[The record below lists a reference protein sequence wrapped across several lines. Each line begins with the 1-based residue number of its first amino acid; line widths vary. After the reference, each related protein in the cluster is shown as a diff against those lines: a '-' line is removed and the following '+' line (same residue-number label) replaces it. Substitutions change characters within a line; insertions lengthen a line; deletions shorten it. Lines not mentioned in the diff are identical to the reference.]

1 MRCHT
6 YLRVFLISLLLGL
19 FLGTTSC
26 EKAPET
32 TSENEA
38 ADAPEVQPTPT
49 MPTDFE
55 GQALIYVVAPLSGE
69 DAAKGQAQAA
79 GARLAAEEYNRQG
92 GLFQRKIVVK
102 ILNDDGEPAGALDA
116 AQHIA
121 EALQSGEEIVGVI
134 LHEGSDP
141 QLESV
146 QQVYAD
152 LNLLTVVPASID
164 PTPAEIASPRFFRL
178 SALNFRQASEIA
190 RVFREWNLADVALV
204 HTATPYGQ
212 KLAQEF
218 TQTAQELA
226 VNTIESFAIEPNAAS
241 YSEVATRIQ
250 ALNPAGVF
258 FAGDDMAASVFLS
271 NLFGFEFQGTVIGAD
286 RALSYTVIDELGCQA
301 EGINFA
307 SMLPEP
313 DTVMQSFQLAHYAEQ
328 EGRTAEP
335 YTVAG
340 YLGLEFIVR
349 AYQQVETLDAE
360 QAAAQARQKPVT
372 TLIGELAF
380 DAQGN
385 LKEPRMH
392 FFQVQS
398 KAFQETF
405 ARQVGAEPQTAQDSA
420 ARRTTLLDKDFAAGK
435 EPIIFADLNWNSAL
449 FGNSLARYMIES
461 GYDQP
466 TYATPGSSVPLFQ
479 SLRKGDLHVYME
491 AWLPNT
497 QELYDQAIANQ
508 QVVDLG
514 LYFGDAVQGWFVPR
528 YVVEGDPD
536 RGIEA
541 MAAELKSIE
550 DLKRYAHLFASE
562 KQPGIGRLLD
572 GSPGWFSYKID
583 CMKLKAYRLDDK
595 YAQVTMG
602 SGTALF
608 NELNDAYKQGEP
620 ILVYLFGPSWPLAKF
635 DLIQL
640 QEPEFTPECW
650 NTDKGCEFP
659 LNQVKI
665 VVHNS
670 LSQQVPA
677 VVDFLGKL
685 QLQSDEIS
693 RVLLQMKEQDLTPQA
708 AAIAWLKENESTWT
722 PWVSAE
728 AAQKIKRS
736 LE

>member
-1 MRCHT
+1 M
-6 YLRVFLISLLLGL
+6 SLLLGL
-19 FLGTTSC
+19 LLSVTGC

-32 TSENEA
+32 TPKNEA
-38 ADAPEVQPTPT
+38 TDEPEVQPTPT

-55 GQALIYVVAPLSGE
+55 GHALIYVVAPLSGE

-102 ILNDDGEPAGALDA
+102 ILNDDGEPARALDA
-116 AQHIA
+116 AQKIA
-121 EALQSGEEIVGVI
+121 EAAQSGEEIVGVI

-141 QLESV
+141 QLKSV
-146 QQVYAD
+146 QQVYAE

-164 PTPAEIASPRFFRL
+164 PIPMEITSPRFFRL

-218 TQTAQELA
+218 TQTAQDLA
-226 VNTIESFAIEPNAAS
+226 VNTVASFEIEPNAAS
-241 YSEVATRIQ
+241 YTEVATRIQ
-250 ALNPAGVF
+250 ELNPAGLF
-258 FAGDDMAASVFLS
+258 FAGEDMEASVFLS
-271 NLFGFEFQGTVIGAD
+271 NLFGFEFQGTMIGAD

-301 EGINFA
+301 EGMNFA
-307 SMLPEP
+307 SVLPEP
-313 DTVMQSFQLAHYAEQ
+313 DTVMEPFQLAHYAEQ

-335 YTVAG
+335 YTFAG

-349 AYQQVETLDAE
+349 AYQQVEILNAE
-360 QAAAQARQKPVT
+360 QAAVQARQKPVS
-372 TLIGELAF
+372 TLIGNLTF

-385 LKEPRMH
+385 LENPRMH
-392 FFQVQS
+392 FFQVQG
-398 KAFQETF
+398 KTFEEAFV
-405 ARQVGAEPQTAQDSA
+405 RQVGALPQTAQDSSA
-420 ARRTTLLDKDFAAGK
+420 QQTTLLDKDFAADK
-435 EPIIFADLNWNSAL
+435 DAIIFADLNWNSAL
-449 FGNSLARYMIES
+449 FGNSLARFMIES
-461 GYDQP
+461 GYEYP

-491 AWLPNT
+491 VWLPNT

-514 LYFGDAVQGWFVPR
+514 LYFGDALQGWFVPR
-528 YVVEGDPD
+528 YLVEGDAD
-536 RGIEA
+536 RNIKA
-541 MAAELKSIE
+541 MAPDLKSIE
-550 DLKRYAHLFASE
+550 DLKRYAHLFASQ
-562 KQPGIGRLLD
+562 KQPGIGRLMD

-602 SGTALF
+602 TGDALF
-608 NELNDAYKQGEP
+608 NELNDAYNQGEP

-640 QEPEFTPECW
+640 QEPEFTQECW
-650 NTDKGCEFP
+650 SADKGCEFP

-670 LSQQVPA
+670 LPQQAPA
-677 VVDFLGKL
+677 VADFLGKL

-693 RVLLQMKEQDLTPQA
+693 RVLLQMKEQDLTPKE
-708 AAIAWLKENESTWT
+708 AAIAWLKESESTWKS
-722 PWVSAE
+722 WVSAE
-728 AAQKIKRS
+728 IAQKITQS
-736 LE
+736 LKQ